1 MYRTRVKLDEV
12 THLIRDLGRK
22 GRSINAD
29 LTKID
34 EASRA
39 VNETIEAFGTVDLL
53 VNNAG
58 GYRLFT
64 ANLSH
69 LVNVADIT

>member
-1 MYRTRVKLDEV
+1 MSRTWVEMDEV
-12 THLIRDLGRK
+12 TNRIRDLGPN
-22 GRSINAD
+22 GRGINAD
-29 LTKID
+29 LTKND

-39 VNETIEAFGTVDLL
+39 VNETIEAFGTVDIL